1 MVFFAYMSEIK
12 AIVFH
17 DDYTIPLLSEVL
29 EIVLDD

>member
-1 MVFFAYMSEIK
+1 MVFFAYMSEKK

-29 EIVLDD
+29 D